1 VAKTANEQVLDVLAQ
16 AKQPVGLASLGKQL
30 GARGVKYATVSK
42 ATQELVKREQIVLVR
57 RGVYALPEFAEATA
71 TASKAAA
78 APLAPS
84 LGVSLGQRDTTG
96 ARQEAE
102 ALQELLDALGDG
114 PSTFDR
120 LVESTGWTRA
130 DLLAQLREASWAG
143 KVHCVARGSE
153 QLYLLAGEQLA
164 PHDATEAQEGASSIP
179 AAVTRAPADISRGD
193 VGTVEVAVLRAIPA
207 GGLPERLTAITQD
220 IEDALGDAC
229 DAQLPHD
236 LIKALVV
243 ANGAAHRAARLLGA

>member
-1 VAKTANEQVLDVLAQ
+1 MAKTANEHVLDVLAQ

-30 GARGVKYATVSK
+30 GAQGVKYATVSK
-42 ATQELVKREQIVLVR
+42 ATQELLKRKQIVLVR

-71 TASKAAA
+71 SSSKAV

-96 ARQEAE
+96 AKREAE
-102 ALQELLDALGDG
+102 ALHELLDALGDG
-114 PSTFDR
+114 PSTFDG

-130 DLLAQLREASWAG
+130 ELLAQLREASWAG

-164 PHDATEAQEGASSIP
+164 SLDAPEAQQGAPSSP
-179 AAVTRAPADISRGD
+179 ATVTSAPADINRSD
-193 VGTVEVAVLRAIPA
+193 VEAIEVAVFPAIPA